1 MYIKTTKPTDESGEL
16 NDLKSIVNY
25 IENLKEEISFRLE
38 TIHKKTDYLQSVVNE
53 MRGESQ

>member
-1 MYIKTTKPTDESGEL
+1 MYIKTSKPSNDSEKTYES
-16 NDLKSIVNY
+16 IINY

-38 TIHKKTDYLQSVVNE
+38 NLNKKADLLQAAINE